1 MKALVQAQISAA
13 SMGHEKMGSGHLLCG
28 LCRVGDELTRCI
40 LGDLTVGEIEE
51 EVLRRC
57 GRGEVGFSRVTGLT
71 PHAQRALLRAV
82 TYANPEKKILAG
94 IAHIWQE
101 LLYEDGCT
109 ALIVLDSL
117 GRTVDAMRTVLFNT
131 VAAASGDAN
140 RRFVRADFPTGSR
153 LCTAGCESARAKRR
167 RQNGGRSARSLCEK
181 PDAGG
186 CPPRTRTVDRA
197 RGGA

>member
-1 MKALVQAQISAA
+1 M
-13 SMGHEKMGSGHLLCG
+13 
-28 LCRVGDELTRCI
+28 
-40 LGDLTVGEIEE
+40 
-51 EVLRRC
+51 RRC

-131 VAAASGDAN
+131 VGEIRSGRF
-140 RRFVRADFPTGSR
+140 RRRESPLRPSRFPDRKPPLHSRVRKRPR
-153 LCTAGCESARAKRR
+153 KTATAKRR
-167 RQNGGRSARSLCEK
+167 KTRSK
-181 PDAGG
+181 PM
-186 CPPRTRTVDRA
+186 RET
-197 RGGA
+197 

>member
-40 LGDLTVGEIEE
+40 LGDLTAGEIEE

-131 VAAASGDAN
+131 VGEIERPLQATRIAASSE
-140 RRFVRADFPTGSR
+140 PLSR
-153 LCTAGCESARAKRR
+153 QEAHLMS
-167 RQNGGRSARSLCEK
+167 
-181 PDAGG
+181 
-186 CPPRTRTVDRA
+186 
-197 RGGA
+197 

>member
-40 LGDLTVGEIEE
+40 LGDLTAGEIEE

-94 IAHIWQE
+94 IAHISA
-101 LLYEDGCT
+101 G
-109 ALIVLDSL
+109 ASVR
-117 GRTVDAMRTVLFNT
+117 GRLHGADRAGF
-131 VAAASGDAN
+131 A
-140 RRFVRADFPTGSR
+140 RAD
-153 LCTAGCESARAKRR
+153 
-167 RQNGGRSARSLCEK
+167 GGRHAH
-181 PDAGG
+181 
-186 CPPRTRTVDRA
+186 
-197 RGGA
+197 GASQHRR